1 MTAGSTA
8 DDKAGLGLD
17 LLVPGKTFARY
28 EIVRCVGVGG
38 MGAVFEATHVLLKRR
53 VALKTMHT
61 SLVRSEASR
70 ARFLR
75 EAETVARIRHPNVVD
90 VLDVGIENGIP
101 FLVMEYLE
109 GEDLS
114 RLLARE
120 GPLAPRVAVDA
131 VLPVAA
137 GLCEVHKLG
146 IVHRDIKP
154 ENILLARDAHGGVAP
169 QLIDFG
175 VSKDLEAT
183 VQGLGPVP
191 HTVTGTPHYMSPE
204 QAHGAAQLDGRTDQ
218 YALGVLLYQCLTG
231 RLPYESPSLLELIHM
246 IDCGEFRPL
255 GELRHDVPE
264 ALQAAVH
271 RAMARHPRDRFP
283 SMAAF
288 GRALLPFA
296 SERTR
301 ITHER
306 EFVDAPTLVAS
317 AELDTALAAHYT
329 SAATPLGDPF
339 GRHGEPARPP
349 TASGVRI
356 RESSEATLP
365 TQQRESRK
373 LTLLVSAFV
382 VVALA
387 FAVLAVVLLQRQN
400 AQVQPPRQESKVF
413 GVTLLVHPSSA
424 LIELDGVTVAH
435 GEFAG
440 TLRSDGQDHV
450 LRVSAPG
457 YEPKSLVFRDAAP
470 GQRVL
475 ELAPLPAPVAAPV
488 SPLPSAPEAPA
499 TEPARSRPAKK
510 RVREPAQGPAQPKAD
525 DIQLSR

>member
-1 MTAGSTA
+1 
-8 DDKAGLGLD
+8 
-17 LLVPGKTFARY
+17 
-28 EIVRCVGVGG
+28 
-38 MGAVFEATHVLLKRR
+38 
-53 VALKTMHT
+53 
-61 SLVRSEASR
+61 
-70 ARFLR
+70 
-75 EAETVARIRHPNVVD
+75 
-90 VLDVGIENGIP
+90 
-101 FLVMEYLE
+101 MEYLE

-120 GPLAPRVAVDA
+120 APLSPMVAIDA

-154 ENILLARDAHGGVAP
+154 ENILLARDVHGGVAP

-255 GELRHDVPE
+255 RQLRSDLPE
-264 ALQAAVH
+264 ALEAAVQ
-271 RAMARHPRDRFP
+271 RAMSRHPRDRFP

-288 GRALLPFA
+288 GRELLPFA

-301 ITHER
+301 LTYDR
-306 EFVDAPTLVAS
+306 DFVDSPTLVAN
-317 AELDTALAAHYT
+317 AELDTALSAHYV

-339 GRHGEPARPP
+339 GRNKADPP
-349 TASGVRI
+349 HSPTTSGVRI
-356 RESSEATLP
+356 RESQLETAPGPVAET
-365 TQQRESRK
+365 RK
-373 LTLLVSAFV
+373 LTFLVGAFV
-382 VVALA
+382 LVALA
-387 FAVLAVVLLQRQN
+387 FAVLALVLLSRQN
-400 AQVQPPRQESKVF
+400 TQARPAAQES
-413 GVTLLVHPSSA
+413 PSFSVSLSVRPESA
-424 LIELDGVTVAH
+424 AIELDGVVVGH
-435 GEFAG
+435 GEFRG
-440 TLRSDGQDHV
+440 TLRTDGHEHV
-450 LRVSAPG
+450 LHVSAPG
-457 YEPKSLVFRDAAP
+457 YEPKSLVFRDQAP
-470 GQRVL
+470 NPRA
-475 ELAPLPAPVAAPV
+475 LALSKLPVAQPV
-488 SPLPSAPEAPA
+488 
-499 TEPARSRPAKK
+499 EPAEPSVNPPTAEPKATTASVKKRTRDKARPAK
-510 RVREPAQGPAQPKAD
+510 PSAD